1 MKKTSRRKANGLR
14 PEYDFRSMKGGVR
27 GKYVRAFRAGTN
39 LVLLDADVA
48 EAFPTSEAVNDTL
61 RAALTVA
68 TAVTETGRRPNKR
81 LQRPPRP
88 RRAPRKATLRR
99 PRRR

>member
-1 MKKTSRRKANGLR
+1 MKKASRRKANGLR
-14 PEYDFRSMKGGVR
+14 PEYDFRRMKSGVR

-39 LVLLDADVA
+39 LILLDADVA

-61 RAALTVA
+61 RAALSVA
-68 TAVTETGRRPNKR
+68 SAIGETAKLPNKR
-81 LQRPPRP
+81 LQRSARP
-88 RRAPRKATLRR
+88 KRSARKATPRR